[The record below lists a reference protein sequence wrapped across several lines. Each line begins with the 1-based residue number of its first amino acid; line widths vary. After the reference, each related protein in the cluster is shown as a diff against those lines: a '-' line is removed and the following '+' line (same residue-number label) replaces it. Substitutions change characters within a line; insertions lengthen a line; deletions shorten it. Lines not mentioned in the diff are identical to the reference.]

1 MMRFLWNRGG
11 SWSGKSPAGGTHDT
25 LGIWIEDEVY
35 VSRLIFVKFP

>member
-1 MMRFLWNRGG
+1 MRFYGIGVAAGR
-11 SWSGKSPAGGTHDT
+11 KSPAGGTHDT